1 MTKREMFNAIKAV
14 SEVAENEEMVAFI
27 DHEIELLS
35 RKRSGSGKPTK
46 NQEKNVEIK
55 NVIVQ
60 ILTSAEGG
68 MTATELLNVLKA
80 DYPQFE
86 VESNQKVSSLTKQ
99 LVDEGVITRVKGDKK
114 KSLFTVVTE

>member
-14 SEVAENEEMVAFI
+14 SEVAANEEMVAFI

-60 ILTSAEGG
+60 ILTDAENG
-68 MTATELLNVLKA
+68 MTATEILNVFKA
-80 DYPQFE
+80 DYPQFG

-99 LVDEGVITRVKGDKK
+99 LVDDGVIVKVVDKK
-114 KSLFTVVTE
+114 KSYFTVEK